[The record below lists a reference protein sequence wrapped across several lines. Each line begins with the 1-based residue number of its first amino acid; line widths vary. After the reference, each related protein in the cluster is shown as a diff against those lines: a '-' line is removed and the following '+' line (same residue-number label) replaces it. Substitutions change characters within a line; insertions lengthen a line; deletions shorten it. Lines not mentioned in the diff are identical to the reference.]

1 MTSRKSAQFL
11 PRVATVLSAVLLATA
26 FFTGRGD
33 ASWTPGCRVAD
44 GFSWNFREDI
54 LRAMSQTNS
63 ATDRLIASTG
73 LVRVPVSQ
81 VAYVTD
87 PTTCERAA
95 NAYSAA
101 LSLPDSTRQVHAVK
115 AGIRFLV
122 IDPSLNEGGYR
133 SGVTFDSSFTQ
144 VYKIFAY

>member
-73 LVRVPVSQ
+73 LVRVPVS
-81 VAYVTD
+81 
-87 PTTCERAA
+87 
-95 NAYSAA
+95 
-101 LSLPDSTRQVHAVK
+101 
-115 AGIRFLV
+115 
-122 IDPSLNEGGYR
+122 
-133 SGVTFDSSFTQ
+133 
-144 VYKIFAY
+144 